1 MFARVAQDDGDRHA
15 AEITVLREARDGT
28 IWVGS
33 NKELYRLDQT
43 GGHVTLRRVEIG
55 LLNNFPEQ
63 REIVDLLEDRRRSMD
78 RDAARFAD
86 AVLTAAQRGTR
97 SATGCPGVL
106 LQPARGP

>member
-33 NKELYRLDQT
+33 NKELDRLDQT

-55 LLNNFPEQ
+55 LLTIF
-63 REIVDLLEDRRRSMD
+63 RSSGRSSTCWRTASLLMD
-78 RDAARFAD
+78 RDAARF
-86 AVLTAAQRGTR
+86 VPTPR
-97 SATGCPGVL
+97 
-106 LQPARGP
+106 